1 MNTGA
6 EIQSRAWAKVRGA
19 IMRGELRRPDKCE
32 RCNTAPRRG
41 KDGRS
46 CLHAHHE
53 DYAQPLS
60 VQWICAKC
68 HRAITPMQMGEE
80 HWKSKLDKLRLMAA
94 ADLVAL
100 GWNYT
105 DIGSLFGVDRT
116 AIAKALNGVNWLKAR
131 EQCP

>member
-6 EIQSRAWAKVRGA
+6 KIQSRAWAKVKSA
-19 IMRGELRRPDKCE
+19 IAIGELKRPEKCE
-32 RCNTAPRRG
+32 RCNTPPRRG

-53 DYAQPLS
+53 DYTKPLS
-60 VQWICAKC
+60 VEWICAKC
-68 HRAITPMQMGEE
+68 HRAITPMRVGEE
-80 HWKSKLDKLRLMAA
+80 HWNAKLSPLKIMAA

-105 DIGSLFGVDRT
+105 DIGSLFGVGRT
-116 AIAKALNGVNWLKAR
+116 AIAKSLNGVNWIKAR
-131 EQCP
+131 EQ